1 MTNQEFI
8 KLIGEKIQSE
18 NAKRGNPIFSSV
30 AIAQAILE
38 TGWGKSSL
46 MMKANA
52 IYGIKATTNWN
63 GKVYNSRTNEVYD
76 GKVYNI
82 VACFRSYNSIE
93 ESIRDY
99 FDLICKS
106 ERYRKALT
114 TNSPLECIEAIKNG
128 GYATDPQYVNK
139 IMAIINTWNLT
150 KYDKE
155 IQENNQMYIKGKNYT
170 LQDNMFVRTGA
181 GTNYSIKAVCELTYD
196 GKNHVLINSPLAQA
210 VLKKGTI
217 VTCLDV
223 IEENGNIWLKI
234 PSGYVAGFH
243 KGVKYIK

>member
-8 KLIGEKIQSE
+8 KLIGEKIQLE

-52 IYGIKATTNWN
+52 IYGIKATSNWN
-63 GKVYNSRTNEVYD
+63 GKVYNSKTNEVYD

-82 VACFRSYNSIE
+82 VSCFRAYNSLE
-93 ESIRDY
+93 ESIADY
-99 FDLICKS
+99 FNLICTN
-106 ERYRKALT
+106 YRKALV
-114 TNSPLECIEAIKNG
+114 TNSPLECIQAIKNG

-139 IMAIINTWNLT
+139 IMSIINNWNLT
-150 KYDKE
+150 KFDNRVQQT
-155 IQENNQMYIKGKNYT
+155 IQMYIKGKNYT

-181 GTNYSIKAVCELTYD
+181 GTNYSIKSVRELSED
-196 GKNHVLINSPLAQA
+196 GKKHAISSNLNDNA

-217 VTCLDV
+217 ITCLDV
-223 IEENGNIWLKI
+223 FEENGNIWLKI

-243 KGVKYIK
+243 RGVKYIK

>member
-38 TGWGKSSL
+38 TGWGKSVL

-63 GKVYNSRTNEVYD
+63 GKVYNSKTNEVYD

-82 VACFRSYNSIE
+82 VACFRAYNNLE
-93 ESIRDY
+93 ESIGDY
-99 FDLICKS
+99 FDLICGN
-106 ERYRKALT
+106 YRKALA
-114 TNSPLECIEAIKNG
+114 TNSPLECIQEIKNG

-139 IMAIINTWNLT
+139 IMSIINTWNLT
-150 KYDKE
+150 RFDNSTAINWTYQ
-155 IQENNQMYIKGKNYT
+155 IGKNYK
-170 LQDNMFVRTGA
+170 LKENLFVRTGA
-181 GTNYSIKAVCELTYD
+181 GTNYSIKSYDELSLD
-196 GKNHVLINSPLAQA
+196 GKKHAFLQKSGVNAI
-210 VLKKGTI
+210 LKSGTI

-223 IEENGNIWLKI
+223 IINDRDIWLKI
-234 PSGYVAGFH
+234 PSGYVAGLY
-243 KGVKYIK
+243 KGERLIDVL